1 MRSRSRPRL
10 LVTGASGTIGRALHR
25 ELAGSYEIVGWA
37 FSKAGGGLERVD
49 LRDPRELALAFDRA
63 SPELVVHSAAVGS
76 PDEAERDPGAAR
88 RINVEAT
95 AQIARL
101 CQSRGARLIHFSTDI
116 VFDGQRGW
124 YREGDQANPIN
135 VYARTKLE
143 SERVLFDQCPGAV
156 ALRVA
161 LVFGWAQGGRPT
173 FLDYLNDRLSHG
185 LPVTAFT
192 DQIRTP
198 TPVSGI
204 AEAVKRLLQRTDVS
218 GVLHCTGPD
227 RVSRLEFV
235 QAFAR
240 VFGYPEKLV
249 VAGAMAE
256 VPSTAPRPRDCSLI
270 CDRMA
275 SLIDLQL
282 PGIEESMKRL
292 RNEPVR

>member
-1 MRSRSRPRL
+1 MQSRSRPRL
-10 LVTGASGTIGRALHR
+10 LVTGASGTIGRALRR

-37 FSKAGGGLERVD
+37 FSKADDGLERVD
-49 LRDPRELALAFDRA
+49 LRDARELALAFERA
-63 SPELVVHSAAVGS
+63 SPELVVHSAAVS
-76 PDEAERDPGAAR
+76 APDDAERDPGSAR
-88 RINVEAT
+88 RLNVEAT

-101 CQSRGARLIHFSTDI
+101 CQLRGARLIHFSTDI
-116 VFDGQRGW
+116 VFDGRRGW
-124 YREGDQANPIN
+124 YREGVPANPIN

-143 SERVLFDQCPGAV
+143 SERVLFEQCPDAV

-173 FLDYLNDRLSHG
+173 FVDYLNDRLSRG

-198 TPVSGI
+198 TPVSGVV
-204 AEAVKRLLQRTDVS
+204 EAVKRLLQRTDVS

-240 VFGYPEKLV
+240 VFGYPDRLV
-249 VAGAMAE
+249 VAGTMAE
-256 VPSTAPRPRDCSLI
+256 VPSIAPRPRDCSLV

-275 SLIDLQL
+275 SLIDLRL
-282 PGIEESMKRL
+282 PGIEESIKRL
-292 RNEPVR
+292 RNDAVR